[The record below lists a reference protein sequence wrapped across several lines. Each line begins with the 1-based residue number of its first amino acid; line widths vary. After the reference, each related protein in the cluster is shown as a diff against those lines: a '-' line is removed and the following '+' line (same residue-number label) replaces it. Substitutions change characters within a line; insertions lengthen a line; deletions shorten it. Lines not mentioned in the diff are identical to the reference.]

1 MDSGVTG
8 TGSSRSYDRAGDCN
22 YPRRVLSVFRPLQIA
37 GDSPRRHNVAP
48 FLSPY
53 MWKVLPVTQKPDQC
67 LGEWIDREALAEAMI
82 PMIGQLYRNNNVV
95 TSIYGRGLINRSVID
110 ILKAHRFARHR
121 LADDKELSV
130 HDTFPILKTMSELK
144 LGAASVDLGKMVGK
158 FKAEGEGRSIEQ
170 FVKDEL
176 AEVAGAQNS
185 AGREG
190 TDVVL
195 YGFGRIGRLL
205 ARILIEKTGGG
216 DGLRLRAI
224 VVRKG
229 ASNDLVKRASLLRRD
244 SVHGKFNGT
253 ITIDEENNTLTANG
267 NLIQIIYAKSP
278 TEVDYTQYGIKNAL
292 LVDNT
297 GVWRDAEG
305 LGQHLACPGIDRV
318 VLTAPGK
325 GALKN
330 IVHGINH
337 GEISADDKII
347 SAASC
352 TTNAIVPVLKAVN
365 DQYGIVNGHVETVH
379 SYTNDQNLIDNFH
392 KGSRRGR
399 SAALNMVIT
408 ETGAATAAAKALPVL
423 KGKLTG
429 NAIRVPTPNVSMAI
443 LNLNLEKATT
453 REEINEYLRQMAMH
467 SDLQK
472 QIDFVSSQEVVSTD
486 FVGSRH
492 AGVVDAEATIAND
505 NRVVLYV
512 WYDNEFGYSCQVVR
526 VMEDMAGV
534 NPPAF
539 PR

>member
-1 MDSGVTG
+1 M
-8 TGSSRSYDRAGDCN
+8 
-22 YPRRVLSVFRPLQIA
+22 
-37 GDSPRRHNVAP
+37 
-48 FLSPY
+48 
-53 MWKVLPVTQKPDQC
+53 TQKPDQC

-82 PMIGQLYRNNNVV
+82 PLIGQLYRNNNVV
-95 TSIYGRGLINRSVID
+95 TSIYGRGLINRSVIE

-121 LADDKELSV
+121 LADETELSV
-130 HDTFPILKTMSELK
+130 HDSFQVLKTMSEMN
-144 LGAASVDLGKMVGK
+144 LGAASIDLGKMIAK
-158 FKAEGEGRSIEQ
+158 YKEKGEGRGLEQ
-170 FVKDEL
+170 FVRDEL
-176 AEVAGAQNS
+176 SAVADKRHAA
-185 AGREG
+185 AGHKG

-229 ASNDLVKRASLLRRD
+229 AENDLMKRASLLRRD
-244 SVHGKFNGT
+244 SVHGPFNGT
-253 ITIDEENNTLTANG
+253 ITIDEASNTISANG
-267 NLIQIIYAKSP
+267 NLIQVIYSNDP
-278 TEVDYTQYGIKNAL
+278 SSVDYTQYGIENAL

-297 GVWRDAEG
+297 GKWRDAEG
-305 LGQHLACPGIDRV
+305 LSQHLKCAGVARV

-325 GALKN
+325 GELKN

-337 GEISADDKII
+337 GEITADDKII

-399 SAALNMVIT
+399 SAPLNMVIT

-443 LNLNLEKATT
+443 LNLNLEKATS
-453 REEINEYLRQMAMH
+453 RDEINEYLRQVAMH
-467 SDLQK
+467 SELHK
-472 QIDFVSSQEVVSTD
+472 QIDFVNSPEVVSTD

-492 AGVVDAEATIAND
+492 AGVVDAEATICSD

-512 WYDNEFGYSCQVVR
+512 WYDNEFGYSCQVV
-526 VMEDMAGV
+526 
-534 NPPAF
+534 
-539 PR
+539 

>member
-1 MDSGVTG
+1 
-8 TGSSRSYDRAGDCN
+8 
-22 YPRRVLSVFRPLQIA
+22 
-37 GDSPRRHNVAP
+37 
-48 FLSPY
+48 
-53 MWKVLPVTQKPDQC
+53 VTQKPDQC

-82 PMIGQLYRNNNVV
+82 PLIGQLYRNNNVV
-95 TSIYGRGLINRSVID
+95 TSIYGRGLINRSVIAL
-110 ILKAHRFARHR
+110 LKAHRFARHR
-121 LADDKELSV
+121 QADEAELCV
-130 HDTFPILKTMSELK
+130 NETHQILTTMSSMD
-144 LGAASVDLGKMVGK
+144 LGAASVDLGKVVAK
-158 FKAEGEGRSIEQ
+158 FKAEGNGRSLDQ
-170 FVKDEL
+170 FVRDEL
-176 AEVAGAQNS
+176 AEVAGKRNTT
-185 AGREG
+185 GVHKG

-229 ASNDLVKRASLLRRD
+229 AENDLVKRASLLRRD
-244 SVHGKFNGT
+244 SVHGPFDGT
-253 ITIDEENNTLTANG
+253 IHIDAENNTITANG
-267 NLIQIIYAKSP
+267 NLIQVIYSNDPAS
-278 TEVDYTQYGIKNAL
+278 VDYTQYGIENAL

-297 GVWRDAEG
+297 GKWRDAEG
-305 LGQHLACPGIDRV
+305 LGQHLKCPGVARV

-325 GALKN
+325 GELKN

-337 GEISADDKII
+337 ADITEDDKIV

-443 LNLNLEKATT
+443 LNLNLEKATD
-453 REEINEYLRQMAMH
+453 RDEINEYLRQMAMH

-472 QIDFVSSQEVVSTD
+472 QIDFVNSQEVVSTD

-492 AGVVDAEATIAND
+492 AGVVDAEATICSD

>member
-1 MDSGVTG
+1 M
-8 TGSSRSYDRAGDCN
+8 
-22 YPRRVLSVFRPLQIA
+22 
-37 GDSPRRHNVAP
+37 
-48 FLSPY
+48 
-53 MWKVLPVTQKPDQC
+53 TQKPDQC

-82 PMIGQLYRNNNVV
+82 PLIGQLYRNNNVV
-95 TSIYGRGLINRSVID
+95 TSIYGRGLINRSVIAL
-110 ILKAHRFARHR
+110 LKAHRFARHR
-121 LADDKELSV
+121 QADEAELCV
-130 HDTFPILKTMSELK
+130 NETHQILTTMSKME
-144 LGAASVDLGKMVGK
+144 LGAASVDLGKLVAK
-158 FKAEGEGRSIEQ
+158 FKAEGNGRSLDQ
-170 FVKDEL
+170 FVRDEL
-176 AEVAGAQNS
+176 AEVAGKRNTT
-185 AGREG
+185 GVHKG

-229 ASNDLVKRASLLRRD
+229 AENDLVKRASLLRRD
-244 SVHGKFNGT
+244 SVHGPFDGT
-253 ITIDEENNTLTANG
+253 IHIDAENNTITANG
-267 NLIQIIYAKSP
+267 SLIQVIYSNDP
-278 TEVDYTQYGIKNAL
+278 STVDYTQYGIENAL

-297 GVWRDAEG
+297 GKWRDAEG
-305 LGQHLACPGIDRV
+305 LSQHLKCPGVARV

-325 GALKN
+325 GELKN

-337 GEISADDKII
+337 DEITADDKIV

-443 LNLNLEKATT
+443 LNLNLEKATS
-453 REEINEYLRQMAMH
+453 RDEINEYLRQMAMH

-486 FVGSRH
+486 FVGSRY
-492 AGVVDAEATIAND
+492 AGVVDAEATICSD

>member
-1 MDSGVTG
+1 MPSVSIILDGVVPPELALG
-8 TGSSRSYDRAGDCN
+8 TEPMLRI
-22 YPRRVLSVFRPLQIA
+22 SVFM
-37 GDSPRRHNVAP
+37 NVFDVHVNRAP
-48 FLSPY
+48 
-53 MWKVLPVTQKPDQC
+53 
-67 LGEWIDREALAEAMI
+67 
-82 PMIGQLYRNNNVV
+82 
-95 TSIYGRGLINRSVID
+95 
-110 ILKAHRFARHR
+110 
-121 LADDKELSV
+121 
-130 HDTFPILKTMSELK
+130 
-144 LGAASVDLGKMVGK
+144 
-158 FKAEGEGRSIEQ
+158 
-170 FVKDEL
+170 
-176 AEVAGAQNS
+176 VAGQVRRIAYTPGLFLNADLDKASEDNERS
-185 AGREG
+185 A
-190 TDVVL
+190 
-195 YGFGRIGRLL
+195 II
-205 ARILIEKTGGG
+205 A
-216 DGLRLRAI
+216 
-224 VVRKG
+224 
-229 ASNDLVKRASLLRRD
+229 
-244 SVHGKFNGT
+244 NGT
-253 ITIDEENNTLTANG
+253 F
-267 NLIQIIYAKSP
+267 IQVIYANSP
-278 TEVDYTQYGIKNAL
+278 ADIDYTAYGIDNAL
-292 LVDNT
+292 IVDNT

-305 LGQHLACPGIDRV
+305 LGQHLACPGVDRV

-330 IVHGINH
+330 IVHGVNH
-337 GEISADDKII
+337 GDITADDKII

-352 TTNAIVPVLKAVN
+352 TTNAIVPVLKAIN
-365 DQYGIVNGHVETVH
+365 DQYGIANGHVETVH

-392 KGSRRGR
+392 KGDRRGR
-399 SAALNMVIT
+399 SAPLNMVIS

-472 QIDFVSSQEVVSTD
+472 QIDFVQSQEVVSTD

-492 AGVVDAEATIAND
+492 AGVVDAEATICND

>member
-1 MDSGVTG
+1 M
-8 TGSSRSYDRAGDCN
+8 
-22 YPRRVLSVFRPLQIA
+22 
-37 GDSPRRHNVAP
+37 
-48 FLSPY
+48 
-53 MWKVLPVTQKPDQC
+53 TQKPDQC

-82 PMIGQLYRNNNVV
+82 PLIGQLYRNNNVV
-95 TSIYGRGLINRSVID
+95 TSIYGRGLINRSVIA

-121 LADDKELSV
+121 IADETELSV
-130 HDTFPILKTMSELK
+130 HDTFQILKTMSEMN
-144 LGAASVDLGKMVGK
+144 LGAASVDLGKLVAKYKDAGN
-158 FKAEGEGRSIEQ
+158 GRSLEQ
-170 FVKDEL
+170 FVREEL
-176 AEVAGAQNS
+176 AEVADKRHAATGHK
-185 AGREG
+185 G

-229 ASNDLVKRASLLRRD
+229 SDNDLVKRASLLRRD
-244 SVHGKFNGT
+244 SVHGPFDGT
-253 ITIDEENNTLTANG
+253 ITIDEANNTITANG
-267 NLIQIIYAKSP
+267 NLIQVIYSNDPAA
-278 TEVDYTQYGIKNAL
+278 VDYTQYGIENAL

-297 GVWRDAEG
+297 GKWRDAEG
-305 LGQHLACPGIDRV
+305 LGQHLKCPGVARV

-325 GALKN
+325 GELKN

-337 GEISADDKII
+337 GDITADDKII

-443 LNLNLEKATT
+443 LNLNLEKATS
-453 REEINEYLRQMAMH
+453 RDEINEYLRQMAMH

-472 QIDFVSSQEVVSTD
+472 QIDFVNSQEVVSTD

-492 AGVVDAEATIAND
+492 AGVVDAEATICND